1 LVIILA
7 AVAVLLA
14 YLALT
19 PLAVLL
25 YSSISDAP
33 PGSLGNLTLAHYS
46 RAYLDPEFYALLW
59 NTLKFALG
67 ASALA
72 FFFGSFL
79 ACICERT
86 NAPLRGLIATLVL
99 VLFIIPG
106 ILETVAWILLLSPK
120 IGLVN
125 LAFREILG
133 LTDFSL
139 NIYSLGGM
147 IWAESMNLYP
157 LVFLLM
163 SAAFRSQ
170 DIAME
175 EASLTCGAGNFTT
188 LIRITLRLVTPA
200 MLSVLLITFVRA
212 VESFEVPALVG
223 ARAGVFVFTTKI
235 YGALQRLR
243 PQYGM
248 AGAYSLVLLIISIG
262 GVLIYS
268 RLTKAGERFATITG
282 KGYRPRRIDLGF
294 SKYIVCAACLFIL
307 TVTAILP
314 VINLVWSSL
323 TPFMAVP
330 SAEMIPQLS
339 FKSYHDLFVFPLA
352 GKALTNSLLLSFASA
367 TAIMLLTSFIA
378 WITVK
383 SKLPGRVVLDNLA
396 FLPIAIPGLVLGV
409 SLLVLYLTIPIPIYG
424 TLWLLLIAYLTK
436 YLPYGI
442 RAASASM
449 VQIGRELEEASVA
462 SGASWLQTFRKI
474 LLPLLMPGFIAGWV
488 YIAIVSLRELSSS
501 ILLYT
506 QDSIV
511 LSILVFDM
519 WESGLYNNVSALGV
533 LMVVFLMVITWIARK
548 IGARIGSVEWKHAP

>member
-1 LVIILA
+1 MVIILA

-14 YLALT
+14 YLSLT
-19 PLAVLL
+19 PLVVLI
-25 YSSISDAP
+25 YSSFSDAP
-33 PGSLGNLTLAHYS
+33 PGSLGNLTLAHYA
-46 RAYLDPEFYALLW
+46 RAYSDPEFYPLLW
-59 NTLKFALG
+59 NTLKFAFG
-67 ASALA
+67 ASALS
-72 FFFGSFL
+72 FILGGFL
-79 ACICERT
+79 AWICERT
-86 NAPLRGLIATLVL
+86 NTPMRGLIQTLVL

-125 LAFREILG
+125 LALRQL
-133 LTDFSL
+133 LSVPDVSL
-139 NIYSLGGM
+139 NIYTLGGM

-170 DIAME
+170 DVAME
-175 EASLTCGAGNFTT
+175 EASLTCGASNFTT
-188 LIRITLRLVTPA
+188 LMRITLRLVTPA
-200 MLSVLLITFVRA
+200 MLSVLLITFIRA

-235 YGALQRLR
+235 YSALQRLR
-243 PQYGM
+243 PQYGV
-248 AGAYSLVLLIISIG
+248 AGAYSLVLLIISVA
-262 GVLIYS
+262 GVLLYS
-268 RLTKAGERFATITG
+268 RLTQAGERFATITG

-294 SKYIVCAACLFIL
+294 SKYVAGAACFLIL
-307 TVTAILP
+307 AVTAIFP

-323 TPFMAVP
+323 TPYMAVP
-330 SAEMIPQLS
+330 SAEMLPHLS
-339 FKSYHDLFVFPLA
+339 LKSYRDLWVLPLA

-383 SKLPGRVVLDNLA
+383 SKLPGRIVLDNLA

-409 SLLVLYLTIPIPIYG
+409 SLLVLYLTIPVPIYG
-424 TLWLLLIAYLTK
+424 TLWILLIAYLTR

-449 VQIGRELEEASVA
+449 VQISKELEEASVA

-501 ILLYT
+501 ILLYS

-511 LSILVFDM
+511 LSILVFDL
-519 WESGLYNNVSALGV
+519 WESGLYNSVSALGV
-533 LMVVFLMVITWIARK
+533 LMVVFLMLVTWVARK
-548 IGARIGSVEWKHAP
+548 IGARIGSVE